1 MQGGQQIVQIVWFCH
16 QKKRFQF
23 LKFQMYDKN
32 AEVEISWGLFH
43 KVNKLFQVTGK
54 PHNSRLNQDAR
65 TNRTFTWE
73 QLKLEVLVFFSFLIS
88 FTNTFLKPRAKN
100 YNCSHWY
107 FRGLYPMKMNLYPC
121 KLEQL
126 KKSYKPLLLTLS
138 DSISWW
144 NSVVTRIKNY
154 VLTTES
160 LLPPCVFTIICYTAY
175 DIRNSMLIKENRC
188 NYLKCDYIKY

>member
-1 MQGGQQIVQIVWFCH
+1 
-16 QKKRFQF
+16 
-23 LKFQMYDKN
+23 MYDKN

-54 PHNSRLNQDAR
+54 PHNSRLKQDVRA
-65 TNRTFTWE
+65 NRTFTWK

-100 YNCSHWY
+100 YNCSQWY

-154 VLTTES
+154 VLTTKS
-160 LLPPCVFTIICYTAY
+160 LLPPCVFHHHMLYCLRYSKLSAHQRESVQLPEVRLYKILTIILTFVYEKGNQHY
-175 DIRNSMLIKENRC
+175 SIKK
-188 NYLKCDYIKY
+188 L